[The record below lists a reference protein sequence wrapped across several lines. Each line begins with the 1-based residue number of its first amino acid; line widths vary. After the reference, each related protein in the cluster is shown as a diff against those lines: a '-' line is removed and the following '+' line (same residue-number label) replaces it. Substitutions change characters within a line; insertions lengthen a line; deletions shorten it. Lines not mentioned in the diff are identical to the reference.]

1 MLKKIISS
9 SVIILV
15 FFISYVGYADKIT
28 NLVKNPSF
36 EDGSSGNVTE
46 WTNFGTISKN
56 ASFGI
61 SEDEK
66 YSGEKSLLITNT
78 EKCDTMVMQ
87 DIAIEKGKIYKISCW
102 VKTDGIEQQAGSANL
117 SIFYVSN
124 GFDTKGIFTSREMMN
139 TKGEWKR
146 IELFVKTRSDIDE
159 PLKLALRLGGQG
171 VPNKGKA
178 YFDDV
183 EVVMVDQPGKG
194 DYFVFKEGVG
204 QTSNDSTATTKDNNN
219 QLTDT
224 SNPKENINKQ
234 QNDSTKYVLYAS
246 VLVAGMICIVAIEYL
261 VRRKKKKH

>member
-1 MLKKIISS
+1 MLKKIISA

-15 FFISYVGYADKIT
+15 FFITNVGYADEIT

-36 EDGSSGNVTE
+36 EDGNNGNVTE

-56 ASFGI
+56 ASFEI

-66 YSGEKSLLITNT
+66 YSGKKSLLIKNV

-87 DIAIEKGKIYKISCW
+87 NIAIEKGQIYKISCW

-124 GFDTKGIFTSREMMN
+124 GFDTKGIFTSRELMN
-139 TKGEWKR
+139 TKGEWKK
-146 IELFVKTRSDIDE
+146 IELFIKTRSDIDD

-183 EVVMVDQPGKG
+183 EVVKVDQPGKG
-194 DYFVFKEGVG
+194 EYFVFKDGVG
-204 QTSNDSTATTKDNNN
+204 QTSKDTTVTSKDSNN
-219 QLTDT
+219 QQTDT
-224 SNPKENINKQ
+224 SNPKEDK

-246 VLVAGMICIVAIEYL
+246 VLVVGMICIVAIEYL
-261 VRRKKKKH
+261 VSKKKKKH